1 MNSIMLYEEWAQF
14 RGDESASFSVINE
27 INNLQRGLNN
37 AWLKTGK
44 PWLNS
49 LSESIMASFSMN
61 DFKNEV
67 LPHLNESSD
76 YTSIR
81 ESYAI
86 Y

>member
-14 RGDESASFSVINE
+14 RGDDSASFSVINE

-44 PWLNS
+44 PWLNA
-49 LSESIMASFSMN
+49 LSESVMPFFSIH

-67 LPHLNESSD
+67 
-76 YTSIR
+76 I
-81 ESYAI
+81 
-86 Y
+86 